1 MNKRIFISKNAS
13 EIDPFRSKFEELGYT
28 VVNHSFLSFIPI
40 PFKVERTFDV
50 IFFSSVRSV
59 IFFKATQSIPFTTSI
74 ACIGEKTADLLET
87 LGHTIDFVGS
97 QSGEPKVVAKEFK
110 AWLASRKVIFPIS
123 DRSLKSIS
131 SEIGEEQKE
140 EVVVYSTTIVG
151 KAVEACDVYVFTSP
165 SNVDGFFELNVVPAG
180 AKVIAWG
187 KSTEGA
193 LVGKGV
199 GVWRCLEKSGIGEV
213 ISILEKFNNNSR

>member
-13 EIDPFRSKFEELGYT
+13 EIDPFRSQFEQLGYT
-28 VVNHSFLSFIPI
+28 VVNHSFLSFIPV
-40 PFKVERTFDV
+40 PFKVERAFDV

-87 LGHTIDFVGS
+87 LGYSVDFKGS

-131 SEIGEEQKE
+131 SEIDEEQKE
-140 EVVVYSTTIVG
+140 EVVVYSTKVVG
-151 KAVEACDVYVFTSP
+151 KAVETCEVYVFTSP
-165 SNVDGFFELNVVPAG
+165 SNVEGFFEFNSVPVG
-180 AKVIAWG
+180 ASVIAWG

-193 LVGKGV
+193 LVGKGTKV
-199 GVWRCLEKSGIGEV
+199 DFCLGSSGFEELLAYLG
-213 ISILEKFNNNSR
+213 SF